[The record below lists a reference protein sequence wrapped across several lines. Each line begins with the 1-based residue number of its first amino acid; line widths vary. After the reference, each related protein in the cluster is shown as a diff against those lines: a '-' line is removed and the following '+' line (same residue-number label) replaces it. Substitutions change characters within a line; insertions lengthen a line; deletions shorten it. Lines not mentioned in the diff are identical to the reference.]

1 MNNPT
6 AIPRDLDTPA
16 LLLDIKVLKN
26 NLKVM
31 QDLCDENGV
40 TIRPHAKTHRIPE
53 IGLIQIESGAEGLCV
68 AKLGE
73 AEGFADAGVKKITVA
88 YPITGDIKAK
98 RALALSE
105 RVDLILATDS
115 VEGALPICEI
125 FNKAGKEISLLLIV
139 NTGLNR
145 DGVLP
150 EEAGLI
156 AQKIS
161 KIPGSNLI
169 GILTHEGSVY
179 QSDDQKDLQVKSKI
193 VAEKMLRTASEM
205 EKHGVSVALISMGA
219 SASAKFVATIPGVN
233 QVRPG
238 IYAFNDLGQVALGN
252 ANFSDCAATV
262 ITTVVSKP
270 SPERAIID
278 AGSKTLSK
286 DLVPSNAFA
295 KKYPG
300 HGFIVD
306 TPGWVIA
313 KLSEEHGF
321 LEWQGEGE
329 PFELTIGQRLQ
340 IIPNHIC
347 TVFSSLNECFVIED
361 GKLIA
366 NWKTLKPGASR

>member
-1 MNNPT
+1 MSNLP
-6 AIPRDLDTPA
+6 AIPKDLDTPA
-16 LLLDIKVLKN
+16 LLLDIKVLRS
-26 NLKVM
+26 NLKKM
-31 QDLCDENGV
+31 QDLCDANGV
-40 TIRPHAKTHRIPE
+40 SIRPHAKTHRIPE
-53 IGLIQIESGAEGLCV
+53 IGLLQIESGAEGLCV

-73 AEGFADAGVKKITVA
+73 AEGFADAGIKKITVA
-88 YPITGDIKAK
+88 YPIIGELKAK

-105 RVDLILATDS
+105 RVDLVLATDS
-115 VEGALPICEI
+115 FEGASSVCEV
-125 FNKAGKEISLLLIV
+125 FDKAGKEISLLLII

-161 KIPGSNLI
+161 KIPGSNLL

-179 QSDDQKDLQVKSKI
+179 QSHNQKDLQEKSI
-193 VAEKMLRTASEM
+193 SVAEKMLNAASEM
-205 EKHGVSVALISMGA
+205 QKYGVNPTLISMGA
-219 SASAKFVATIPGVN
+219 SASAKFVAAVPGIN

-252 ANFSDCAATV
+252 AEFSDCAATV
-262 ITTVVSKP
+262 ISTVVSTP

-286 DLVPSNAFA
+286 DLIPSNIFA
-295 KKYPG
+295 QQYAG
-300 HGFIVD
+300 HGLILD
-306 TPGWVIA
+306 APGWVIT

-321 LEWQGEGE
+321 LEWQGEGT
-329 PFELTIGQRLQ
+329 PTELKIGDRLQ

-361 GKLIA
+361 EKITA